1 VAPLSDARYAS
12 FVVRVLRQGTSGGY
26 IHGQVTHVASRRS
39 KRFTDLQTMVGFIL
53 AQLGAPATDA
63 SMAQLHAPATD
74 ASTADP
80 PK

>member
-26 IHGQVTHVASRRS
+26 IHGQVTHIASRRS
-39 KRFTDLQTMVGFIL
+39 KRFTDLQTVVGFIL
-53 AQLGAPATDA
+53 AQLGAPAA
-63 SMAQLHAPATD
+63 ES
-74 ASTADP
+74 STVEP

>member
-26 IHGQVTHVASRRS
+26 INGQVTHVASRRS
-39 KRFTDLQTMVGFIL
+39 KRFTDLQTVVCFIQ
-53 AQLGAPATDA
+53 AQLGAPSAD
-63 SMAQLHAPATD
+63 SSPAE
-74 ASTADP
+74 P